1 MGPTMTSPAAE
12 KRDRSV
18 HPVDVL
24 AFVCE
29 LALLV
34 TLAVAGSGLG
44 HRVAWHI
51 VLAIALPL
59 VAAGIWSVFMAPAS
73 KRRLHDPWRYLAQV
87 ALFALTAW
95 LAAEAGRTWWGV
107 IFAVT
112 ASVVLGL
119 TRLIADNPRGQSHRR
134 A

>member
-1 MGPTMTSPAAE
+1 
-12 KRDRSV
+12 
-18 HPVDVL
+18 
-24 AFVCE
+24 
-29 LALLV
+29 
-34 TLAVAGSGLG
+34 
-44 HRVAWHI
+44 
-51 VLAIALPL
+51 
-59 VAAGIWSVFMAPAS
+59 
-73 KRRLHDPWRYLAQV
+73 LAQV